1 MVMLTT
7 RAFFGALQSA
17 IAFVYIILALILSL
31 NAFNVQSAFNIT
43 AEALNFDVAV
53 LLAVGFVSLAGGLFL
68 VYDWW
73 ESR

>member
-7 RAFFGALQSA
+7 RAFFGALQCA
-17 IAFVYIILALILSL
+17 IAFVYIILALILRL
-31 NAFNVQSAFNIT
+31 NAFNIQLAFNIT
-43 AEALNFDVAV
+43 AEALSFDVAV
-53 LLAVGFVSLAGGLFL
+53 LLAVGLVSLAGGLFL